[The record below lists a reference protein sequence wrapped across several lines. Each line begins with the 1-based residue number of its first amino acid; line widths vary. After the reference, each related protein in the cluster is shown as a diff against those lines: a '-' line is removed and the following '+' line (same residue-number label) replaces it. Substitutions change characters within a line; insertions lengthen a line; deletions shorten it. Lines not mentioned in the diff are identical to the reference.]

1 MADSMNKILQAV
13 NLLQQAALGLPA
25 GQRLHTDCL
34 QAAQRL
40 SKHIG
45 GGGMGPAA
53 GIQKTSLT
61 DQLRDTVRNMMLQRI
76 MQAQRPPGAGA
87 DRQPAGPSAL
97 AGPPMPSTPLP
108 GA

>member
-13 NLLQQAALGLPA
+13 NLLQQAAIGLPP

-40 SKHIG
+40 SKHLG

-76 MQAQRPPGAGA
+76 MSMQKAPQAGGERAPAGAGLPGA
-87 DRQPAGPSAL
+87 
-97 AGPPMPSTPLP
+97 PMPSTPLP